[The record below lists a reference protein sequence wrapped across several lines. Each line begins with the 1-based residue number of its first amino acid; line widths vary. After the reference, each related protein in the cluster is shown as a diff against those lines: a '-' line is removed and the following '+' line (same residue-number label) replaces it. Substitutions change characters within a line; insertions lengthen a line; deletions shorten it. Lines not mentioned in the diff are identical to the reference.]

1 MAKKKYKI
9 MFNNLEISSTNIDDF
24 VDFQNLLHKAAQFE
38 RQSGHLKI
46 CEEFERKADSIIAEI
61 GAQI

>member
-9 MFNNLEISSTNIDDF
+9 MFNNLEISSSNIDDF
-24 VDFQNLLHKAAQFE
+24 LDFENLLHKAAIYE
-38 RQSGHLKI
+38 RGLGHLKN
-46 CEEFERKADSIIAEI
+46 CQEYEQKADSIISEI